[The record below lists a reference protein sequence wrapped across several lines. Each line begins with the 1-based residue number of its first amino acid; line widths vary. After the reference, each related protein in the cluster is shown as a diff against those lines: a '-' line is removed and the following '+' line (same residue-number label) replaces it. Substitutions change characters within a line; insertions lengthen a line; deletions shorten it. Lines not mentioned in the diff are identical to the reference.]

1 MTNSFGAYLREMREQ
16 KGLPLRKVAAQ
27 LDVDTSILSKI
38 ERDER
43 NATVEMLPIFSQ
55 VLERNEKEVQ
65 IKFLE
70 FSIKKNYGELTFL
83 KDSLNAILKTL

>member
-16 KGLPLRKVAAQ
+16 KGLPLRKIAAQ

-43 NATVEMLPIFSQ
+43 NATIEMLPIFSK

-70 FSIKKNYGELTFL
+70 FSITKNYGELTFL
-83 KDSLNAILKTL
+83 KDGLNAILKTL

>member
-38 ERDER
+38 ERNER
-43 NATVEMLPIFSQ
+43 NATVEMLPIFSK

-65 IKFLE
+65 TKFLE
-70 FSIKKNYGELTFL
+70 FTIKNNYGELTFL
-83 KDSLNAILKTL
+83 KDGLSEIIKNL

>member
-38 ERDER
+38 ERDAR
-43 NATVEMLPIFSQ
+43 SASIEMLPIFAKT
-55 VLERNEKEVQ
+55 LDRKEKEVQ
-65 IKFLE
+65 TKFLE

-83 KDSLNAILKTL
+83 KDGLNAILKTL

>member
-43 NATVEMLPIFSQ
+43 NATVEMLPIFSK

-65 IKFLE
+65 TKFLE
-70 FSIKKNYGELTFL
+70 FSIKKNYGGLTFL
-83 KDSLNAILKTL
+83 KDGLNAILKTL

>member
-1 MTNSFGAYLREMREQ
+1 MTKSFGAYLREMREQ

-43 NATVEMLPIFSQ
+43 NATVEMLPIFSK

-65 IKFLE
+65 TKFLE
-70 FSIKKNYGELTFL
+70 FTIKKNYEKLIFL
-83 KDSLNAILKTL
+83 KDGLNEIIKNL

>member
-1 MTNSFGAYLREMREQ
+1 MTNSFGACLREMREQ

-43 NATVEMLPIFSQ
+43 NASIEMLPVFAR
-55 VLERNEKEVQ
+55 VLDLDEKEVQ
-65 IKFLE
+65 IKFLH
-70 FSIKKNYGELTFL
+70 FSINKNYGKLTFL
-83 KDSLNAILKTL
+83 KDGLNEILKSL

>member
-43 NATVEMLPIFSQ
+43 NATIEMLPIFSK

-65 IKFLE
+65 TKFLE
-70 FSIKKNYGELTFL
+70 FSIKKNYGELTYL
-83 KDSLNAILKTL
+83 KDGLNSILKTL

>member
-43 NATVEMLPIFSQ
+43 NATVEMLPIFSK

-65 IKFLE
+65 TKFLE

-83 KDSLNAILKTL
+83 KDGLNAILKTL

>member
-1 MTNSFGAYLREMREQ
+1 MTNSFGAYLREMREH

-43 NATVEMLPIFSQ
+43 NATVEMLPIFSK

-65 IKFLE
+65 SKFLE
-70 FSIKKNYGELTFL
+70 FTIKKNYGELTFL
-83 KDSLNAILKTL
+83 KDGLNAILKTL

>member
-27 LDVDTSILSKI
+27 LDIDTSILSKI

-43 NATVEMLPIFSQ
+43 NATVEMLQIFSK

-65 IKFLE
+65 TKFLV
-70 FSIKKNYGELTFL
+70 FSIKQNYGELPFL
-83 KDSLNAILKTL
+83 KDGLNAIIKTL